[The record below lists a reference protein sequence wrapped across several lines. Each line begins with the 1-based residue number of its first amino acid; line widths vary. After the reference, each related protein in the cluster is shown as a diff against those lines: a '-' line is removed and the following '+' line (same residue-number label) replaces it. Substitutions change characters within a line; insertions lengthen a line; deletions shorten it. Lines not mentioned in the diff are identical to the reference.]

1 MNSNNNRPPKGKV
14 VVLAP
19 RFPSINQPWV
29 DTYLEQLINRGL
41 DPLIISLNRSYQSYG
56 KKVDLLGLLDK
67 TMFIEFGKRSM
78 IRSILKN
85 IIDYKTIISTFKS
98 AWSNGQSVRE
108 ILSAFLLSLV
118 VHDLIRKIRGI
129 SIIHSHSESMAYAFS
144 FYAKSE
150 KVPLLLT
157 FHGLPPKG
165 VPQISARKRKI
176 LYSNVNK
183 VLVNTKFSKGQVCS
197 LGCDPEKV
205 IIIPQGLS
213 LEEFK
218 FSKKLAPKDEKM
230 IKVLTVGRYH
240 RDKGQGYAL
249 LALRRLLDN
258 GVNIHWTFVG
268 VGPDQSRLIR
278 LSKNLGIEKSAT
290 FLSNVNS
297 DDLKRVYRDHSI
309 FVLPSID
316 AGYGHVETQG
326 VVILEA
332 QASGCVV
339 IASQVGGIP
348 ECLGNEDGG
357 FLVRQKSSRGI
368 KDIIMDLVKL
378 DQNRWDFLQLA
389 SRKNVEDKYDANMI
403 GDRVCSLISEVSK
416 KEIKNVHK

>member
-1 MNSNNNRPPKGKV
+1 MNSNNNQPPKGKV

-29 DTYLEQLINRGL
+29 DTYLEQLINRGV

-67 TMFIEFGKRSM
+67 TMFIEFNKRSM

-85 IIDYKTIISTFKS
+85 IIDYKTILSKFKS

-165 VPQISARKRKI
+165 VPQISSRKRKI
-176 LYSNVNK
+176 LYSNVSK
-183 VLVNTKFSKGQVCS
+183 VLVNTEFSKKQICS

-205 IIIPQGLS
+205 IIIPQGIS
-213 LEEFK
+213 LKEFK
-218 FSKKLAPKDEKM
+218 FSKKLAPIDEKM

-249 LALRRLLDN
+249 LALRRLIDD

-268 VGPDQSRLIR
+268 VGSDKSRLIR
-278 LSKNLGIEKSAT
+278 LSRNLGVERNTT
-290 FLSNVNS
+290 FLSNIVNEE
-297 DDLKRVYRDHSI
+297 LQRIYKNHSI

-339 IASQVGGIP
+339 IASRVGGIP
-348 ECLGNEDGG
+348 ECLGDKDSG
-357 FLVRQKSSRGI
+357 FLVRQKSS
-368 KDIIMDLVKL
+368 KDIKNVIINLIKL
-378 DQNRWDFLQLA
+378 DQNRWNCLQL
-389 SRKNVEDKYDANMI
+389 SGRKNVEDRYDANYI
-403 GDRVCSLISEVSK
+403 GDRVFSLISEVSK
-416 KEIKNVHK
+416 NEKENVHK